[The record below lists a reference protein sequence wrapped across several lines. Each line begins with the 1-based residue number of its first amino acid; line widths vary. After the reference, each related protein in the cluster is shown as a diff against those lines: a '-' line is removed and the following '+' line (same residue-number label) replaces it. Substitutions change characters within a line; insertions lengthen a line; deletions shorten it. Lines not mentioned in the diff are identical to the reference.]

1 MLLARGLE
9 SIRKRRSSSS
19 NRRVRRDNLGQT
31 VTAAGHV
38 ELLDR
43 PIELA
48 PKLIG
53 PSPPGRRSQLIRGT
67 RAVGPLHRL
76 PRKASLQRPSVGI
89 THRRGRLGKSADAH
103 TELRIGRRQLMCA
116 HRAYPRRLRLANGIP
131 RRGFAGTAG
140 DRATAF

>member
-9 SIRKRRSSSS
+9 SIRKRRSSSG
-19 NRRVRRDNLGQT
+19 NRRVRRDNVGKT

-43 PIELA
+43 AIELA

-76 PRKASLQRPSVGI
+76 PREASLQRPSVGI
-89 THRRGRLGKSADAH
+89 THRGGRLRKSANAH
-103 TELRIGRRQLMCA
+103 SELRIGGRQLMCA
-116 HRAYPRRLRLANGIP
+116 HCPCPRRLRFANGSP
-131 RRGFAGTAG
+131 HRVFTGGPF
-140 DRATAF
+140 DRAGAF